1 MAERQG
7 LHLVHDVLD
16 AQLLDRAKEK
26 IGRADGVILELRDG
40 QPPRVAAILIGGPVR
55 AQRIGKWMVGLARIL
70 RAVGR
75 VRRAGVSRIPFDA
88 VRCIADTIE
97 LDVDRHELEAGHL
110 EQWLREHVVCRLPFS
125 SGEKK

>member
-26 IGRADGVILELRDG
+26 IGRADAVVLEVREG
-40 QPPRVAAILIGGPVR
+40 RPPRVAAILMGGPVR
-55 AQRIGKWMVGLARIL
+55 AQRIGGWMVALE
-70 RAVGR
+70 RAMRAIGR
-75 VRRAGVSRIPFDA
+75 VRREGVSRIPFSA

-97 LDVDRHELEAGHL
+97 LDVDRRELDAGHL
-110 EQWLREHVVCRLPFS
+110 EQWLREHVVCRIPFS
-125 SGEKK
+125 GGDKK